1 MMSAP
6 AARTSSGRIALT
18 VAAVPTGM
26 KAGVR
31 ISPRCMV
38 MVPLRAAPSVALI
51 MKENRVTTARL
62 AAQALPPKIGCARR
76 AREMPQISDIDRF
89 VMVVGGPRCGTTT
102 MARMLQAHPQVLFP
116 FVKEPH
122 YFSQHDLRGLDDAAL
137 RKTLQHDY
145 LDHFFFNAP
154 AERNVGFDGSISYLY
169 AADQLEPV
177 LKLWPGSRFI
187 VGVRDP
193 LTFLPS
199 LHKRLVFT
207 GDENIRRFEDAWAAI
222 PERAAGR
229 RIPWSTIDPRWLRYD
244 QAARF
249 GTYVE
254 RLFDAVGK
262 ERCLVVVFDDL
273 ATDPHSEQSRIMDFC
288 GLPPIPL
295 ENSKPRR
302 QGSGVRHIWLQQLLQ
317 RPPRFLLPYL
327 ASIHHQRR
335 FDKALA
341 RSNAGPQAPAS
352 PSLRKRLLNW
362 NKVPDVKQPIPL
374 RVQQEIKAMF
384 QGEVDKL
391 GHLIGRDL
399 SNWLQPKGA

>member
-1 MMSAP
+1 
-6 AARTSSGRIALT
+6 
-18 VAAVPTGM
+18 
-26 KAGVR
+26 
-31 ISPRCMV
+31 
-38 MVPLRAAPSVALI
+38 
-51 MKENRVTTARL
+51 
-62 AAQALPPKIGCARR
+62 
-76 AREMPQISDIDRF
+76 MPQISDIDHF
-89 VMVVGGPRCGTTT
+89 VMVVGAPRCGTTT

-122 YFSQHDLRGLDDAAL
+122 YFSQHDLRGLSGQQL
-137 RKTLQHDY
+137 RDRIQHDY
-145 LDHFFFNAP
+145 LDHFFFDAP
-154 AERNVGFDGSISYLY
+154 PERNVAFDGSISSLY
-169 AADQLEPV
+169 APEQLGPV
-177 LKLWPGSRFI
+177 LQLWPQSRFI

-222 PERAAGR
+222 PDRAAGR

-254 RLFDAVGK
+254 QLFKAVGK

-273 ATDPHSEQSRIMDFC
+273 ASDPHGQQQRIMEFC

-295 ENSKPRR
+295 ENSKARR
-302 QGSGVRHIWLQQLLQ
+302 QGSGVRHILLQQLLQ

-341 RSNAGPQAPAS
+341 RSTSGEKPPAS

-362 NKVPDVKQPIPL
+362 NKVPDVKQPIPVA
-374 RVQQEIKAMF
+374 VQKEIKAMF
-384 QGEVDKL
+384 QTEVAKL
-391 GHLIGRDL
+391 GRLIGRDL
-399 SNWLQPKGA
+399 DNWLQPKEG